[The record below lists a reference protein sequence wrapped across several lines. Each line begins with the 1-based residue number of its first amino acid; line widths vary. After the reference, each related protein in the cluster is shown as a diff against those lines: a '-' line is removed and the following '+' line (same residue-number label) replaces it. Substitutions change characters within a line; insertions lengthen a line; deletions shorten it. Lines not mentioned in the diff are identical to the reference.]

1 MAARAP
7 ASASAPSATASC
19 AAWPSSAEDPR
30 QHEATRRP
38 ADDASADSGWDRLMR
53 LHAVP
58 DSDAPVT
65 EGAGASPLPLLSG
78 ALKDRALHLVGALT
92 ETLQPVAGQRDAS
105 LSFGS
110 AGLAVCDAQLARTR
124 GDRRAADTA
133 LGRLEEAIDVLA
145 TEPLTSSLYSGFTGI
160 AWAVE
165 TTDRLLGTEDEDRN
179 GAIDEALASLL
190 PRYPQDA
197 PYDLINGLTGL
208 GVYALA
214 RWPRPGAASCL
225 LGVTSQLARR
235 AREDGDGIYWWTPSS
250 WRGPRG
256 EQYRPAGVDL
266 GVAHGIAGVIPFLA
280 RVHRL
285 GLAQPVVRRL
295 LDGSVAWLLAHL
307 VEGESG
313 PTVPYFVADGIE
325 PGPARSAWCYG
336 DPGVAL
342 ALLLAA
348 HDVGEPDWAT
358 VATGLALRAAARP
371 AGQTGVTAA
380 GLCHGSAGLAHLFN
394 RLYQLTAEQALAD
407 AARFWIERTL
417 ELCSAPVPGESASG
431 MDAHGTAAPGAAA
444 PARVPLAPAARTACN
459 GPGLLEGSAGVAL
472 ALAAA
477 GTAVEP
483 AWDQMLLVSSPPDP
497 GAQER

>member
-1 MAARAP
+1 
-7 ASASAPSATASC
+7 
-19 AAWPSSAEDPR
+19 
-30 QHEATRRP
+30 
-38 ADDASADSGWDRLMR
+38 
-53 LHAVP
+53 
-58 DSDAPVT
+58 VT
-65 EGAGASPLPLLSG
+65 G
-78 ALKDRALHLVGALT
+78 
-92 ETLQPVAGQRDAS
+92 
-105 LSFGS
+105 
-110 AGLAVCDAQLARTR
+110 
-124 GDRRAADTA
+124 
-133 LGRLEEAIDVLA
+133 
-145 TEPLTSSLYSGFTGI
+145 
-160 AWAVE
+160 
-165 TTDRLLGTEDEDRN
+165 
-179 GAIDEALASLL
+179 
-190 PRYPQDA
+190 
-197 PYDLINGLTGL
+197 
-208 GVYALA
+208 
-214 RWPRPGAASCL
+214 
-225 LGVTSQLARR
+225 QLARR

-307 VEGESG
+307 AEGASG

-336 DPGVAL
+336 DPGVAV

-371 AGQTGVTAA
+371 AGQTGVTDA

-417 ELCSAPVPGESASG
+417 ELCSAPVPGESAPG

-444 PARVPLAPAARTACN
+444 PARVPLAPAARAACN

-472 ALAAA
+472 ALEAA
-477 GTAVEP
+477 GTAAEP

-497 GAQER
+497 GAREG

>member
-1 MAARAP
+1 MRTHAEPAR
-7 ASASAPSATASC
+7 
-19 AAWPSSAEDPR
+19 
-30 QHEATRRP
+30 
-38 ADDASADSGWDRLMR
+38 
-53 LHAVP
+53 
-58 DSDAPVT
+58 DAPV
-65 EGAGASPLPLLSG
+65 GQQVAGASRHSQLRSAQPRRPLLAGTLKDDALDLAG
-78 ALKDRALHLVGALT
+78 ALARALPAAAATDHRNPSL
-92 ETLQPVAGQRDAS
+92 AS
-105 LSFGS
+105 GS
-110 AGLAVCDAQLARTR
+110 AGLAVCVGHLARTCS
-124 GDRRAADTA
+124 DQAAETA
-133 LGRLEEAIDVLA
+133 LTHLEDAVDVLA
-145 TEPLTSSLYSGFTGI
+145 TEPLTASLYSGFTGI

-165 TTDRLLGTEDEDRN
+165 QVDRLLGTEGDDGDRN
-179 GAIDEALASLL
+179 GAIDEALAGLL
-190 PRYPQDA
+190 PRYPRDA

-225 LGVTSQLARR
+225 LGVTGQLARR

-336 DPGVAL
+336 DPGVAV

-358 VATGLALRAAARP
+358 AATGLALRAAARP
-371 AGQTGVTAA
+371 AGQAGVTDA

-417 ELCSAPVPGESASG
+417 ELYSASVPDESASG

-444 PARVPLAPAARTACN
+444 PGRVPLAPAARAVCN

-472 ALAAA
+472 ALEAA
-477 GTAVEP
+477 GTAAEP
-483 AWDQMLLVSSPPDP
+483 AWDQMLLVSSPRDP
-497 GAQER
+497 GAQEG